1 MEEFPIVLVD
11 VNDPLLWVGFAWLA
25 ILGMLAWGGVVGL
38 WRMVRP
44 RERAPFFGLLER
56 NGVTLVQAEEAA
68 GFRGVAEAASRC
80 EACITRDA
88 CQRAM
93 RWGLLGFEPPPC
105 LNAAFFAR
113 VRGTS
118 L

>member
-11 VNDPLLWVGFAWLA
+11 VDDPLLVIGFAWLA
-25 ILGMLAWGGVVGL
+25 ILGMLAWGGIVGL
-38 WRMVRP
+38 WRMIRAP
-44 RERAPFFGLLER
+44 ERA
-56 NGVTLVQAEEAA
+56 QAEEVAELRA
-68 GFRGVAEAASRC
+68 LAEAASRC
-80 EACITRDA
+80 DSCDTRDA

-93 RWGLLGFEPPPC
+93 RWGLLGSEPPPC
-105 LNAAFFAR
+105 PNAAFFAR

>member
-1 MEEFPIVLVD
+1 MEEFPIVLMD
-11 VNDPLLWVGFAWLA
+11 ADDPLLVIGFAWLA
-25 ILGMLAWGGVVGL
+25 ILGMLAWGGILGL

-44 RERAPFFGLLER
+44 KARAPFFGVLER
-56 NGVTLVQAEEAA
+56 NGVTVVQAEEVA
-68 GFRGVAEAASRC
+68 GFRALAEAASRC
-80 EACITRDA
+80 DSCETRAA

-93 RWGLLGFEPPPC
+93 RWGLLGCEPPPC